1 MCLARI
7 PAAPGALQSFAMDY
21 EFEQQPG
28 TADRASAQAQPR
40 YERLVM
46 RAGRFYLEGSLPDG
60 EPFTVQ
66 LGPSD
71 ASSEPA
77 R

>member
-1 MCLARI
+1 MN
-7 PAAPGALQSFAMDY
+7 P
-21 EFEQQPG
+21 EFESNG
-28 TADRASAQAQPR
+28 AFDVSEVRAQPK
-40 YERLVM
+40 YEKLVM
-46 RAGRFYLEGSLPDG
+46 RGGRFYLEGSLPDG